1 MKKLKGYIFS
11 RQFMGEKIQQN
22 IQNITIRNFC
32 EKNNFFYT
40 LSSAEYA
47 MEDSYMILKSMIS
60 NAKQFNG
67 IIAYSLFQLPK
78 DLEMRTNFLEQMI
91 KKKIFFVS
99 AIEEIFIKNKYDI
112 EEMNKLWKIKEI
124 LQYCPKNI

>member
-22 IQNITIRNFC
+22 IQNLAIRNFC

-47 MEDSYMILKSMIS
+47 MEGSYMILKSMIS
-60 NAKQFNG
+60 NAKQF
-67 IIAYSLFQLPK
+67 
-78 DLEMRTNFLEQMI
+78 
-91 KKKIFFVS
+91 
-99 AIEEIFIKNKYDI
+99 
-112 EEMNKLWKIKEI
+112 
-124 LQYCPKNI
+124 